1 MDEEISITVPLPCDS
16 SGFLRRECPSC
27 EGQFKWL
34 VTDDDSG
41 AAPPE
46 QYFCPLCGVA
56 ADRNSWFT
64 SEQLEFMECY
74 AVPQIELMI
83 EEAIGEAFRGIKGVE
98 FKAAGASALET
109 GAVGALSEPDD
120 MLIAE
125 PPCHP
130 SEPVKVPEERLGDLH
145 CLICGSPYQ
154 V

>member
-1 MDEEISITVPLPCDS
+1 
-16 SGFLRRECPSC
+16 
-27 EGQFKWL
+27 
-34 VTDDDSG
+34 
-41 AAPPE
+41 
-46 QYFCPLCGVA
+46 
-56 ADRNSWFT
+56 
-64 SEQLEFMECY
+64 MECY